1 MLLCDEGQS
10 YIIQYIIISV
20 FAEKSNSDYIGAQI
34 IQFVFFFLK
43 QKQLSPQDR
52 QQVSNAQANC
62 TVSK

>member
-34 IQFVFFFLK
+34 IQFVFFLK
-43 QKQLSPQDR
+43 TEAAKSTR
-52 QQVSNAQANC
+52 QVTGIQRPGKLY
-62 TVSK
+62 SK